1 MKGEMDKAD
10 VLQDDTALV
19 KAFLEGN
26 KASFD
31 GLVLKHK
38 DRVFNLC
45 HKFLGDYQDAND
57 AAQETFVKAYRAL
70 NRFRF
75 ESTFSTWLYRIAVN
89 TCKNKLKSSEYRHRK
104 KTVTLENPG
113 VSDGGIHS
121 IEIRDETQSP
131 MVELERKESLV
142 LIHKAIES
150 LPAAQ
155 RVVVVLRDIEGL
167 PYEEIARITG
177 HSLGTVKSKLSRA
190 RLDLRKKLRG
200 VI

>member
-1 MKGEMDKAD
+1 
-10 VLQDDTALV
+10 
-19 KAFLEGN
+19 
-26 KASFD
+26 
-31 GLVLKHK
+31 
-38 DRVFNLC
+38 LC

-57 AAQETFVKAYRAL
+57 SAQETFVKAYRAL
-70 NRFRF
+70 HRFRF
-75 ESTFSTWLYRIAVN
+75 ESAFSTWLYRIAVN

-113 VSDGGIHS
+113 VSEGGS
-121 IEIRDETQSP
+121 IEIGDETRSP
-131 MVELERKESLV
+131 VAELERKESLV

-150 LPAAQ
+150 LPTAQ

-167 PYEEIARITG
+167 PYEEIARVTG

>member
-1 MKGEMDKAD
+1 MIH
-10 VLQDDTALV
+10 DDAALV
-19 KAFLEGN
+19 KAFQKGDRV
-26 KASFD
+26 SFD
-31 GLVLKHK
+31 VLLLNHK
-38 DRVFNLC
+38 NRIFNLC
-45 HKFLGDYQDAND
+45 HKFLGEYHDAND
-57 AAQETFVKAYRAL
+57 SAQETFVKAYRAL
-70 NRFRF
+70 RTFRF

-113 VSDGGIHS
+113 VLEGSP
-121 IEIRDETQSP
+121 IEIADETHSP
-131 MVELERKESLV
+131 VTKLERKESLV

-167 PYEEIARITG
+167 SYEEIARITG
-177 HSLGTVKSKLSRA
+177 QRLGTVKSKLSRA
-190 RLDLRKKLRG
+190 RLGLREKLRG